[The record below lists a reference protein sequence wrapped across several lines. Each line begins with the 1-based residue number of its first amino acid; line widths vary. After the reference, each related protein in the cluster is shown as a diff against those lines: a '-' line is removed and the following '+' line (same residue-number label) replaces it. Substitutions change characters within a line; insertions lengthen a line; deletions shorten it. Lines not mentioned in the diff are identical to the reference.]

1 VTVPARPPLVTV
13 AIPTLVAGPLLKAC
27 LVALNAQVFR
37 DFEVVVIDNGNS
49 GVPFEEDE
57 IGVPIRVI
65 SPDRN
70 VGFGAAVNLA
80 IQSSGACY
88 VATLNDDTEPDVEWL
103 LALVREMESDSRVG
117 MCASRIRIFD
127 GGVLD
132 SAGML
137 ICLDGSAKQRGQD
150 APSDKFAVSEGAL
163 FPSACAALYR
173 REMLDEIGLFDEDYF
188 LYCEDTDLGLRGR
201 WAGWRCQ
208 YAAEATVSHHYSRTA
223 GAVSQLKARY
233 VERNRLWVAIKNFP
247 ARALPMIP
255 FVSLARYFWQLSA
268 VWNRRGAAG
277 EFIRSGNSLFD
288 VARILMRAHWETLIN
303 LPALF
308 RKRAAVSRT
317 RKAGPGEFMKLMY
330 RHSISARDLAGL

>member
-1 VTVPARPPLVTV
+1 M
-13 AIPTLVAGPLLKAC
+13 
-27 LVALNAQVFR
+27 
-37 DFEVVVIDNGNS
+37 
-49 GVPFEEDE
+49 
-57 IGVPIRVI
+57 
-65 SPDRN
+65 
-70 VGFGAAVNLA
+70 
-80 IQSSGACY
+80 
-88 VATLNDDTEPDVEWL
+88 ATLNDDTEPDAEWL
-103 LALVREMESDSRVG
+103 LALVREMESDRQVG

-127 GGVLD
+127 GGRLD

-150 APSDKFAVSEGAL
+150 APPDTFAVSGGAL

-208 YAAEATVSHHYSRTA
+208 YVAEATVSHHYSRTA

-268 VWNRRGAAG
+268 VRNRRGAAG
-277 EFIRSGNSLFD
+277 EFIQSGNSLFD
-288 VARILMRAHWETLIN
+288 VMRILVRAHWETFLN

-317 RKAGPGEFMKLMY
+317 RKADPGEFMKLMC
-330 RHSISARDLAGL
+330 RHSITARDLAGL

>member
-1 VTVPARPPLVTV
+1 LVTV
-13 AIPTLVAGPLLKAC
+13 AIPTLVAGPLLRAC
-27 LVALNAQVFR
+27 LAALNAQIFR

-49 GVPFEEDE
+49 GDRFEEGAS
-57 IGVPIRVI
+57 GVSIRVI
-65 SPDRN
+65 SPGHN
-70 VGFGAAVNLA
+70 VGFGSAVNLA
-80 IQSSGACY
+80 IQSSGARY
-88 VATLNDDTEPDVEWL
+88 VATLNDDTEPDAEWL
-103 LALVREMESDSRVG
+103 LALVREMESDPRVG

-127 GGVLD
+127 GGRLD

-150 APSDKFAVSEGAL
+150 APPDTFAVSGGTL

-173 REMLDEIGLFDEDYF
+173 REMLNEIGLFDEDYF

-208 YAAEATVSHHYSRTA
+208 YVAEATVSHHYSRTA

-268 VWNRRGAAG
+268 VRARKGAAG

-288 VARILMRAHWETLIN
+288 VMRILARAHWETLLN

-317 RKAGPGEFMKLMY
+317 RKARASEFMELMY
-330 RHSISARDLAGL
+330 RHSITARDLAEL